1 MVNAKHRRVTLIQ
14 GWRMEGWER
23 DGVVRGGSVEEV
35 VLSNFSRHEADV
47 AKGRGP
53 SLPLTTV

>member
-1 MVNAKHRRVTLIQ
+1 
-14 GWRMEGWER
+14 MEGWER